1 MSSRSPDSGLIFEEI
16 IPLYVLQKKR
26 DIFFSIILRK
36 QQFFV
41 LNVHHYTVTI
51 IPKISHPR
59 FTFQLCQVKFQ
70 TIFIF
75 MALTEKQLLT
85 SYKPHKPFLQKRYI
99 DDIFVCVDVWTIPET
114 ESNNFI
120 EFAKLFQVTFRFMH
134 ELSSEK
140 MFFWILKF
148 LKTQIYRQQNPCL
161 NILQPNGNV
170 HKYRI
175 LFTPFLSVKRG
186 FVK

>member
-59 FTFQLCQVKFQ
+59 FTF
-70 TIFIF
+70 
-75 MALTEKQLLT
+75 
-85 SYKPHKPFLQKRYI
+85 
-99 DDIFVCVDVWTIPET
+99 
-114 ESNNFI
+114 
-120 EFAKLFQVTFRFMH
+120 
-134 ELSSEK
+134 
-140 MFFWILKF
+140 
-148 LKTQIYRQQNPCL
+148 
-161 NILQPNGNV
+161 
-170 HKYRI
+170 
-175 LFTPFLSVKRG
+175 
-186 FVK
+186 